1 MDTTKIE
8 KLTGVMSETIQE
20 LEQLMGTAPRD
31 RDSTAELIINL
42 TSSFILS
49 NLKRA
54 ETMYPGLAVICKIRP
69 FFKCKLDNS
78 VIGTGFNEKS
88 SDFLV
93 IV

>member
-31 RDSTAELIINL
+31 RESTAELIINL

-49 NLKRA
+49 NLERA
-54 ETMYPGLAVICKIRP
+54 ETMYPGLAA
-69 FFKCKLDNS
+69 KLLAIIHEMTKSDS
-78 VIGTGFNEKS
+78 VLAQRIQWINKRQ
-88 SDFLV
+88 
-93 IV
+93 